1 MGGAGF
7 PTAVKLSPKPG
18 TRIKTLII
26 NGTECEPYITA
37 DDIIMRERAEFW
49 MTKAEY
55 DENGID
61 RTLAKCR

>member
-1 MGGAGF
+1 
-7 PTAVKLSPKPG
+7 
-18 TRIKTLII
+18 
-26 NGTECEPYITA
+26 
-37 DDIIMRERAEFW
+37 MRERAEFW